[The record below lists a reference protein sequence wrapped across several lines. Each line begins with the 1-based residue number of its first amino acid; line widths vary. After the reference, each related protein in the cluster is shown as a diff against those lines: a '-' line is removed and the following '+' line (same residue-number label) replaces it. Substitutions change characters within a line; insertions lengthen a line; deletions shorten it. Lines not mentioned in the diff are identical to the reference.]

1 MIDLESRNDPFQ
13 PFMTWGNKRS
23 FLPIDLID
31 EEILYL
37 SSILDEDFPPILK
50 ARISDIYGCIRHRK
64 IKNTMRLLLKIIS

>member
-50 ARISDIYGCIRHRK
+50 RESLIFYGCIDTEK
-64 IKNTMRLLLKIIS
+64 